1 MIYHSAGYNMSAR
14 GRGRHNVLARKGKY
28 TNELI
33 RRGDLEM
40 GMLNMAGFKSAG
52 AAALTLAAAVFSA
65 VPASAQDMSE
75 KSISVLM
82 DYAWTLV
89 PAQFST
95 PDGKVIITD
104 KKKREDSMVP
114 IDVAKEVIR
123 VGRISAHAQVCEL
136 IDDQAANH
144 KALMK
149 REQDKKKWSDQ
160 QLLFINQLHLTTVM
174 LLTGKVKV
182 VDKEGSKE
190 VIIDKDKAP
199 ATSCSDEERAKVK
212 EVVSA
217 YIKGGSQAAAGAA
230 PAAPVAAN
238 APAPEKK

>member
-1 MIYHSAGYNMSAR
+1 M
-14 GRGRHNVLARKGKY
+14 
-28 TNELI
+28 
-33 RRGDLEM
+33 EM
-40 GMLNMAGFKSAG
+40 GMLNMAGFKTAG
-52 AAALTLAAAVFSA
+52 ATALVLAAVAVSA
-65 VPASAQDMSE
+65 APVSAQEMSE
-75 KSISVLM
+75 KSIAVLM

-95 PDGKVIITD
+95 PDGKVILTD

-123 VGRISAHAQVCEL
+123 VGRISAHAQVCDL
-136 IDDQAANH
+136 IEDQSANH
-144 KALMK
+144 KALMR
-149 REQDKKKWSDQ
+149 REQDKKTWSDQ

-182 VDKEGSKE
+182 VDREGSKE

-199 ATSCSDEERAKVK
+199 ATTCSDEERAKVK
-212 EVVSA
+212 EVVAA
-217 YIKGGSQAAAGAA
+217 YIKGGSKAAASGTA

>member
-1 MIYHSAGYNMSAR
+1 
-14 GRGRHNVLARKGKY
+14 
-28 TNELI
+28 
-33 RRGDLEM
+33 
-40 GMLNMAGFKSAG
+40 MLNMAGFRMAG
-52 AAALTLAAAVFSA
+52 ARALILAAAAWSA
-65 VPASAQDMSE
+65 APASAQEMSE
-75 KSISVLM
+75 KSIAVLM

-104 KKKREDSMVP
+104 KKKRDDSMVP
-114 IDVAKEVIR
+114 IDIAKEVIR

-136 IDDQAANH
+136 IEDQTANH
-144 KALMK
+144 KALMR
-149 REQDKKKWSDQ
+149 REQDRKKWSDQ

-199 ATSCSDEERAKVK
+199 ATTCSEDERAKVK
-212 EVVSA
+212 EVVA
-217 YIKGGSQAAAGAA
+217 GYIKGGSAAAAGAA

-238 APAPEKK
+238 APAPAKK

>member
-1 MIYHSAGYNMSAR
+1 M
-14 GRGRHNVLARKGKY
+14 
-28 TNELI
+28 

-40 GMLNMAGFKSAG
+40 GMLNMAGFKTAG
-52 AAALTLAAAVFSA
+52 ATALVLAPVAVSAAPV
-65 VPASAQDMSE
+65 SAQEMSE
-75 KSISVLM
+75 KSIAVLM

-95 PDGKVIITD
+95 PDGKVILTD

-114 IDVAKEVIR
+114 IEVAKEVIR
-123 VGRISAHAQVCEL
+123 VGRISAHAQVCDLLE
-136 IDDQAANH
+136 DQSANH
-144 KALMK
+144 KALMR
-149 REQDKKKWSDQ
+149 REQEKKTWSDQ

-199 ATSCSDEERAKVK
+199 ATTCSDEERAKVK
-212 EVVSA
+212 EVVAA
-217 YIKGGSQAAAGAA
+217 YIKGGSKAAATGTA